1 MTNVDVH
8 AQSVRKWLH
17 CDIALGLNKT
27 CKSIARDYEIR
38 DPDCTEPLLIHY
50 IFHAPLSFCSHSL
63 HAVLF

>member
-27 CKSIARDYEIR
+27 CKSIARDYEIS
-38 DPDCTEPLLIHY
+38 DPDCTERTP
-50 IFHAPLSFCSHSL
+50 SHSFSSRL
-63 HAVLF
+63 YFMHL